1 MLSWVKVLVT
11 VGVEVK
17 TIGWVA
23 VKVIVWVFVGV
34 WVKALTGEDVLVTVD
49 VKVRVEVKP
58 AFGAGVVGRG
68 DRWQLIPARIVKLA
82 NKR

>member
-1 MLSWVKVLVT
+1 VDVVPGDPVREMVTVT
-11 VGVEVK
+11 VG
-17 TIGWVA
+17 
-23 VKVIVWVFVGV
+23 
-34 WVKALTGEDVLVTVD
+34 
-49 VKVRVEVKP
+49 VKVRVEVKA